1 MNEPLLEIRHLKTAF
16 FTEEGTAQAVDDVSF
31 SIPRGQTVG
40 VVGES
45 GCGKSVTAMSVM
57 GLVMPPGKV
66 TDGEI
71 LFREKDANVPVDL
84 LKLSEA
90 ERRKFRGGRMAM
102 IFQEPMSSLNPVF
115 RIGNQI
121 AEAVLLHT
129 PGITKREAQAR
140 AVEMLRKVRI
150 PEPELRAKDY
160 PHNFSGGMRQRA
172 MIAMALSCNPELLIA
187 DEPTTALDVTI
198 QAQILELLNELK
210 RDFGTSIMMITH
222 DLGVISEMADEV
234 VVMYASKV
242 VEKADVRTLFSNP
255 QHPYTLGLLQSR
267 PELGHVDGSRR
278 TTLYSI
284 PGMVPSPLKFPCGCK
299 FHPRCPKCQ
308 PICRERE
315 PELVQIG
322 DGSVRHE
329 VRCHFVK

>member
-1 MNEPLLEIRHLKTAF
+1 MSDNLIEIRNLRTSF

-31 SIPRGQTVG
+31 SIPRGKTVG

-57 GLVMPPGKV
+57 GLIQPPGKV
-66 TDGEI
+66 VGGEI
-71 LFREKDANVPVDL
+71 IFYGKDSEPVNL
-84 LKLSEA
+84 LSLSES
-90 ERRKFRGGRMAM
+90 ERRKYRGGRMAM
-102 IFQEPMSSLNPVF
+102 IFQEPTSSLNPVF

-129 PGITKREAQAR
+129 PRITKKEAFQR

-210 RDFGTSIMMITH
+210 VSFGTSIMMITH

-234 VVMYASKV
+234 VVMYASKI
-242 VEKADVRTLFSNP
+242 VEKADVKTLFANP
-255 QHPYTLGLLQSR
+255 LHPYTLGLLRSR
-267 PELGHVDGSRR
+267 PELGNESGTRNSM
-278 TTLYSI
+278 LYSI
-284 PGMVPSPLKFPCGCK
+284 PGMVPSPLHFPSGCK
-299 FHPRCPKCQ
+299 FHPRCPKCRD
-308 PICRERE
+308 ICRSCE
-315 PELVQIG
+315 PELIQIG
-322 DGSVRHE
+322 EGHF
-329 VRCHFVK
+329 VRCHLAGK

>member
-1 MNEPLLEIRHLKTAF
+1 MSDNLIEIRNLRTSF

-31 SIPRGQTVG
+31 SIPRGKTVG

-57 GLVMPPGKV
+57 GLIQPPGKV
-66 TDGEI
+66 IGGEI
-71 LFREKDANVPVDL
+71 LFRGKDSAPVDL
-84 LKLSEA
+84 LSLSEPD
-90 ERRKFRGGRMAM
+90 RRKYRGGKMAM

-121 AEAVLLHT
+121 AEAILLHT
-129 PGITKREAQAR
+129 PEITKKEAARR

-210 RDFGTSIMMITH
+210 ASFGMSIMMITH
-222 DLGVISEMADEV
+222 DLGVIAEMADEV

-242 VEKADVRTLFSNP
+242 VERADVKTLFANP
-255 QHPYTLGLLQSR
+255 LHPYTLGLLQSR
-267 PELGHVDGSRR
+267 PELGNENGSKNSQ
-278 TTLYSI
+278 LYSI
-284 PGMVPSPLKFPCGCK
+284 PGMVPSPLHFPAGCK
-299 FHPRCPKCQ
+299 FHPRCPNCQ
-308 PICRERE
+308 DICRTQE
-315 PELVQIG
+315 PELGQIG
-322 DGSVRHE
+322 QGHE
-329 VRCHFVK
+329 VRCHFVGR